1 MSDIFL
7 ELKDVSKLYQEVE
20 ALRDVNLS
28 VGRGAICG
36 LIGPNGSGKT
46 TLMKVILGYVQYR
59 GRVMFNGKDTREG
72 VRLCYIP
79 EVIRFYDY
87 LTGEEAV
94 RLITFLHGYD
104 AEAMFDKFN
113 VYARKLD
120 YSDSQK
126 LIKEHSKG
134 NLRKL
139 MLLQALSVDNDLML
153 LDEPFSGL
161 DPMTVEKLIDCLLS
175 LRQQRECTILINTH
189 LFDAAKRLCDRL
201 FFIDTG
207 KIVADVPREE
217 YGAIELT
224 DIFEGKRK

>member
-161 DPMTVEKLIDCLLS
+161 DPMTVEKFIDCLLS

>member
-1 MSDIFL
+1 
-7 ELKDVSKLYQEVE
+7 
-20 ALRDVNLS
+20 
-28 VGRGAICG
+28 
-36 LIGPNGSGKT
+36 
-46 TLMKVILGYVQYR
+46 
-59 GRVMFNGKDTREG
+59 MFNGKDTREG

-161 DPMTVEKLIDCLLS
+161 DPMTVEKFIDCLLS